1 MSQTTKTIVA
11 RQRMLLQSRL
21 AGTMQKLAAECA
33 HVWPDRPALE
43 RCLAEGLAHLPW
55 CKHLFVL
62 DGHAR
67 QLTANVSPAGPLPDY
82 FGRDRS
88 KRPYLSHALA
98 GDTFSLSDAY
108 ISRNARRPS
117 LTAVQRILDG
127 RGALLGFL
135 GADFD
140 LRELPLTRE
149 LYTQPEQWLQ
159 LKGDPAIRG
168 SLFFQQRVE
177 SLLDRHI
184 DEVLDLLTELIAVHG
199 VFHSK
204 LHFSSSRA
212 TLWLINDPFRY
223 RILDFDDLADPGICL
238 VYPRHPYPQDAVIP
252 LSRIREVLNRFRELR
267 FIDENIYLR
276 SGSLNIFNGI
286 VGLNFSCDGSHYIP
300 WSEFLSMS
308 MDFWIGSGE
317 ICAVEDADDPQR
329 SGVPTAPSDAAGTAG
344 DAGVSPN
351 S

>member
-11 RQRMLLQSRL
+11 RQRILLQSWL
-21 AGTMQKLAAECA
+21 AGPMQRFAADCA
-33 HVWPDRPALE
+33 RVWPERPALE
-43 RCLAEGLAHLPW
+43 QCLAGGLHALPW

-62 DGHAR
+62 DGSDR
-67 QLTANVSPAGPLPDY
+67 QLTANVSPAGLLLDY

-88 KRPYLSHALA
+88 GRPYLSHALA
-98 GDTFSLSDAY
+98 GDAFSLSDAY

-117 LTAVQRILDG
+117 LTAVQRILDDS
-127 RGALLGFL
+127 GALLGFL

-149 LYTQPEQWLQ
+149 LYSQPEQWLQ

-168 SLFFQQRVE
+168 GLFFQQRVE
-177 SLLDRHI
+177 SLLDQHI

-212 TLWLINDPFRY
+212 TLWLIDDPFRY
-223 RILDFDDLADPGICL
+223 RILDFDDLSDPGICL
-238 VYPRHPYPQDAVIP
+238 AYPRHSYPQDAVIP
-252 LSRIREVLNRFRELR
+252 PPRIKEVLNRFRELR

-276 SGSLNIFNGI
+276 SGSLNIFNGT
-286 VGLNFSCDGSHYIP
+286 VGLNFSCDGSHYMP
-300 WSEFLSMS
+300 WSDFLSMGL
-308 MDFWIGSGE
+308 DFWIGSGA
-317 ICAVEDADDPQR
+317 ICAVDDGAVCET
-329 SGVPTAPSDAAGTAG
+329 SGARMPTAQAPETKGGS
-344 DAGVSPN
+344 
-351 S
+351 

>member
-1 MSQTTKTIVA
+1 MSQTTKTIVS
-11 RQRMLLQSRL
+11 RQRMLLQSWLAGPMQRL
-21 AGTMQKLAAECA
+21 AAACA
-33 HVWPDRPALE
+33 RFWPERPALE
-43 RCLAEGLAHLPW
+43 QCLVGGLHALPW

-62 DGHAR
+62 DAHAR
-67 QLTANVSPAGPLPDY
+67 QLTANVSPAGLLPDY

-88 KRPYLSHALA
+88 GRPYLSHALA
-98 GDTFSLSDAY
+98 GDAFSLSDAY

-127 RGALLGFL
+127 KGGMLGFL

-140 LRELPLTRE
+140 LRELPLTSE
-149 LYTQPEQWLQ
+149 LYSQPEQWLQ

-177 SLLDRHI
+177 SLLDQHI
-184 DEVLDLLTELIAVHG
+184 DEVLDLLTELISVHG

-212 TLWLINDPFRY
+212 TLWLIDDPFRY

-238 VYPRHPYPQDAVIP
+238 AYPQRAYPSDAIIP
-252 LSRIREVLNRFRELR
+252 LPRIKDVLNRFRELR

-300 WSEFLSMS
+300 WGDFLSLA

-317 ICAVEDADDPQR
+317 SCAV
-329 SGVPTAPSDAAGTAG
+329 G
-344 DAGVSPN
+344 DGGDR
-351 S
+351 

>member
-21 AGTMQKLAAECA
+21 TGTMQKLAAECA
-33 HVWPDRPALE
+33 RVWPDRLALE
-43 RCLAEGLAHLPW
+43 RCLEEGLQHLPW

-62 DGHAR
+62 DIHAR

-98 GDTFSLSDAY
+98 GDVFSLSDAY

-117 LTAVQRILDG
+117 LTAVQHIVDADG
-127 RGALLGFL
+127 TLLGFL

-149 LYTQPEQWLQ
+149 IYSQPEQWLQ

-168 SLFFQQRVE
+168 GLFYQQRVE

-212 TLWLINDPFRY
+212 TLWLIDDPFRY
-223 RILDFDDLADPGICL
+223 RILDFEDLADPGICL
-238 VYPRHPYPQDAVIP
+238 VYPRRPYPQDANIP
-252 LSRIREVLNRFRELR
+252 LPRIREVLERFRELR

-276 SGSLNIFNGI
+276 SGSLNVFNGI

-308 MDFWIGSGE
+308 MDFWIGSGD
-317 ICAVEDADDPQR
+317 ICAVED
-329 SGVPTAPSDAAGTAG
+329 G
-344 DAGVSPN
+344 
-351 S
+351 